1 MKGRKTLVSGLLSM
15 ALAVSIV
22 TPAGAAA
29 ASTKTAQ
36 EGVNLKA
43 FTDVGEQHWAA
54 QALKEWNANGVV
66 TGYAD
71 GSFRPQAQITR
82 AEFAVIINRLFGY
95 RGRTETLPQD
105 VQANAWY
112 RDDIAA
118 AIAAGYLG
126 LDSDGR
132 LEPSRPMTRG
142 EVALALSKALKLDG
156 EAGTGPAFGDLGAV
170 NGPEAKAIGVLAA
183 KGYLRGYPDGTIRPE
198 APVTRAELVSIA
210 SRALPVV
217 ALAGGTV
224 TPGTVKGSAV
234 IGRAGTVL
242 KDAVIEGDLYL
253 TEAIGEGEAV
263 LDGVKVNGTVYVS
276 GGGSSSIGFKD
287 AGLASV
293 VVDKPGGGVR
303 VYATGS
309 TVVKQVTVRTGAAL
323 EETELS
329 GEGFAEVRLAAPA
342 AAVSLRGQFTD
353 VVREAGASVRT
364 ALTLAAGTIGRL
376 TMQSPADIVL
386 GAQTTV
392 SSLHLQPAAKG
403 TALSGSGRIAV
414 LNNEADLVTVSGA
427 PASKG
432 STANL
437 TLGIPAAAVSS
448 SAPAWGGDS
457 SPDTAPTASPSPA
470 ASATPAVSPSP
481 AVSASPAASPTP
493 SATPTPAPSPSPSSS
508 PSATPTP
515 AASPSPGVTPPASP
529 SPTVSPVP
537 TDDPWTLVWSD
548 EFDDQTIDPAKW
560 TFDLGDGTD
569 IGNPGW
575 GNNEL
580 EWYTNDPKNVKEE
593 DGKLVITARKE
604 AVGGKEYTSSRIKTK
619 GLFSKRYGKFEIRAK
634 APTGKG
640 YWPAIWMLPE
650 HNTYGVWAA
659 SGEIDIMEGWGSRPH
674 TVAGTIHYG
683 SQWPGNIYSGQE
695 TELPG
700 GSTIEDFHTYAIEW
714 EPGEIRW
721 YVDGQLFSV
730 KNDWYSLSAGQPAH
744 NAYPAPFDQ
753 EFHLLMNLA
762 VGGNFDGNPT
772 PDTVF
777 PKSMEI
783 DYVRVY
789 ELTGRPYREPVPPV
803 FAAEPY
809 AEGSKLP
816 LPDGNLVY
824 NSSFTEQRDGDA
836 GMGIP
841 NTAHWVLYKD
851 PGAEASAELETI
863 DGRNYA
869 KVSIAKAGSNPYSVQ
884 PQAIVS
890 LAKGR
895 FYKLTFDAKTD
906 TSRSIGVRLTGGE
919 NRGFAGYSGTLQA
932 ELGSGFQTY
941 EMMFQMK
948 QDSDPAARAEF
959 NMGIDGHPVWIGNVR
974 LEEISGIPF
983 DHDSPKTPLGDGNH
997 LYNGAFQ
1004 IGEPDRMSYWH
1015 VNGVDG
1021 AEVKASVS
1029 ADDRRLKVETA
1040 SETGGTAEISQQGIL
1055 LIGGQDYE
1063 AAFDAETQREADAW
1077 IRLQAHDGTVLAEKQ
1092 VRLAEGLSRVTAA
1105 FADLA
1110 VNGTDR
1116 QAKFSLRIAGEAG
1129 LLYLDNVTLK
1139 RTSFYYDPSLVYYPL
1154 LNGDFGFGWTGWER
1168 LLYEAGGESTAEILD
1183 GAAKFAITKT
1193 GNQPYSV
1200 MLFQNGLKVSQGVDY
1215 VVEFDAMSSVPRT
1228 ITATAE
1234 NGSYQSSWKETV
1246 ALTGE
1251 PGHYAFEFRQGTN
1264 DTLSLKFLLGNVD
1277 GGVKEPHE
1285 VRIDNVK
1292 FYVKN
1297 APAKPQEL
1305 LADTAGNI
1313 AGSPLELM
1321 FADNAEW
1328 REAVRAVKVNGTAL
1342 KPEQFTLAEGVLRL
1356 DGSVFPHEGTYTI
1369 EVEAD
1374 GYVTAAVRQPVMAAD
1389 GNLVVNGSFSAGMQG
1404 WQNWSGEGGSAS
1416 WSVLDGAAELSIA
1429 AAGGHAWHNQFFQEG
1444 IPMTGGLTYELS
1456 FKAKSSVPRQ
1466 IAVEF
1471 TGTSAASNQPKFDI
1485 GSSWQTYTARFT
1497 VGDGSPLKLN
1507 YLVGKAMEGDPAANN
1522 VPHQLYLDDIIVKT
1536 VEAAELSAAPAE
1548 ASASPAPE
1556 ASPTPAPESSASPAP
1571 EAPVSPAPEAPASPA
1586 PEASASPA
1594 PGVAPSPAPESSAP
1608 PAPET
1613 PGTPAPEGPASS
1625 SPEPLPALTPAP

>member
-1 MKGRKTLVSGLLSM
+1 MKGRKTLASGLLSM

-22 TPAGAAA
+22 SPAGTAADS
-29 ASTKTAQ
+29 STKTAH
-36 EGVNLKA
+36 EGANLKA
-43 FTDVGEQHWAA
+43 FTDVGEQHWAT
-54 QALKEWNANGVV
+54 QALNEWNANGIV

-82 AEFAVIINRLFGY
+82 AEFAVIVNRLFGY
-95 RGRTETLPQD
+95 GGRTETLPRD
-105 VQANAWY
+105 VKADAWY

-118 AIAAGYLG
+118 AITAGYLG
-126 LDSDGR
+126 PDSGGR

-142 EVALALSKALKLDG
+142 EVALALSQVLKLG
-156 EAGTGPAFGDLGAV
+156 EEAGTGPAFGDLGAA
-170 NGPEAKAIGVLAA
+170 NGPAAKAIGVLAA

-242 KDAVIEGDLYL
+242 KDAIIEGDLYL
-253 TEAIGEGEAV
+253 TEAIGEGEAL

-276 GGGSSSIGFKD
+276 GGGSGSIGFKD
-287 AGLASV
+287 ADLASV

-309 TVVKQVTVRTGAAL
+309 TAVKQVTVRTGSAL

-342 AAVSLRGQFTD
+342 AAVSLRGQFAD
-353 VVREAGASVRT
+353 VVREAGASGRT
-364 ALTLAAGTIGRL
+364 ALTLAAGSIGRL
-376 TMQSPADIVL
+376 TLQGPADIVL
-386 GAQTTV
+386 GAQTVV
-392 SSLHLQPAAKG
+392 SALHLQPAAKG
-403 TALSGSGRIAV
+403 SALTGSGRIAA
-414 LNNEADLVTVSGA
+414 LNNEADRVTVSGA

-437 TLGIPAAAVSS
+437 TLGTPAAAVSS
-448 SAPAWGGDS
+448 APAPAPGGDS
-457 SPDTAPTASPSPA
+457 SPDTTPTASPSPSASAAPTVSPAPSASPVSTVSPGPGVSPTPA
-470 ASATPAVSPSP
+470 ASETPVVSPSP
-481 AVSASPAASPTP
+481 AVSPTP
-493 SATPTPAPSPSPSSS
+493 SATPTLAPSPTPSATPAPSPTPGTS
-508 PSATPTP
+508 PTP
-515 AASPSPGVTPPASP
+515 AASPSPSP
-529 SPTVSPVP
+529 EVSPVP
-537 TDDPWTLVWSD
+537 TDDPWTLVWND
-548 EFDDQTIDPAKW
+548 EFDDQAIDPAKW
-560 TFDLGDGTD
+560 TFDLGDGSD

-580 EWYTNDPKNVKEE
+580 EWYTNDPENVKEE
-593 DGKLVITARKE
+593 DGKLIITARKE

-634 APTGKG
+634 APAGKG

-730 KNDWYSLSAGQPAH
+730 KNDWYSLSAGQPAN
-744 NAYPAPFDQ
+744 NAYLAPFDQ

-863 DGRNYA
+863 EGRNYA

-895 FYKLTFDAKTD
+895 FYKLAFDAKTD

-919 NRGFAGYSGTLQA
+919 SRGFAGYSGTLQA

-948 QDSDPAARAEF
+948 QDSDPAARVEF
-959 NMGIDGHPVWIGNVR
+959 NMGIDGQPVWIGNVR
-974 LEEISGIPF
+974 LEEIPGIPF

-1015 VNGVDG
+1015 VSGLNG
-1021 AEVKASVS
+1021 ASVKASVG

-1040 SETGGTAEISQQGIL
+1040 AETGGTAEISQQGIL

-1077 IRLQAHDGTVLAEKQ
+1077 IQLKAQDGTVLAEKQ
-1092 VRLAEGLSRVTAA
+1092 VRLAEGSSRVTAA
-1105 FADLA
+1105 FSDLA

-1116 QAKFSLRIAGEAG
+1116 QGKFSLRIAGEAG
-1129 LLYLDNVTLK
+1129 VVYLDNVALK

-1154 LNGDFGFGWTGWER
+1154 QNGDFGFGWTGWER
-1168 LLYEAGGESTAEILD
+1168 LLYEAGGDSTAEID

-1264 DTLSLKFLLGNVD
+1264 DTLSLKFLLGSVD

-1305 LADTAGNI
+1305 LADTTGNI
-1313 AGSPLELM
+1313 AGSPVELV
-1321 FADNAEW
+1321 FADNAQW

-1356 DGSVFPHEGTYTI
+1356 DGSVFPQEGTYTI

-1429 AAGGHAWHNQFFQEG
+1429 AAGGQAWHNQFFQEG

-1471 TGTSAASNQPKFDI
+1471 TGTSAASAQPKFDI

-1497 VGDGSPLKLN
+1497 VADASPLKLN
-1507 YLVGKAMEGDPAANN
+1507 YLVGKAMEGDPAANT
-1522 VPHQLYLDDIIVKT
+1522 VPHQLYLDDITVKA
-1536 VEAAELSAAPAE
+1536 VEEAEPSPAAE
-1548 ASASPAPE
+1548 ASATPAPEAQASPAPE
-1556 ASPTPAPESSASPAP
+1556 TPATPASEVPASPSPELPPAPTPAP
-1571 EAPVSPAPEAPASPA
+1571 
-1586 PEASASPA
+1586 
-1594 PGVAPSPAPESSAP
+1594 PS
-1608 PAPET
+1608 
-1613 PGTPAPEGPASS
+1613 GGI
-1625 SPEPLPALTPAP
+1625 L